1 MDTMI
6 AKQQESLKIRKV
18 RSGNGLYISASV
30 IAVLLWSTSF
40 VGTKIAYTS
49 FPPLT
54 LGAARFVIAAVIL
67 GLILLIRK
75 DKTKPSFKDMGL
87 MSMSGV
93 LGTTLYFSLENIGV
107 ELTTA
112 SNAAII
118 VASYPAITVLMEFLF
133 FRKKTSWVKALGIGV
148 AMIGVYQISYSPETQ
163 TDDKQLIGN
172 IILIVAGFIFALY
185 NFTTRKV
192 VKKYSMIT
200 ISFYQTLAGAITF
213 IPLAFIEKSSWQT
226 PDIRSFLTLLYL
238 GVFCSVIAFL
248 LYNFGLRKLSSS
260 SAMTLMNL
268 VPIFG
273 VLFSVLLLHEVVG
286 INQFIGGIIVL
297 LGVVLSMRETRKKYV
312 LENKQ
317 KV

>member
-1 MDTMI
+1 MDTMM
-6 AKQQESLKIRKV
+6 AKQQERLKTRRV
-18 RSGNGLYISASV
+18 RRGNSLYISASI

-67 GLILLIRK
+67 GLILFIK
-75 DKTKPSFKDMGL
+75 KGKIKPSVKDIGL
-87 MSMSGV
+87 MSISGV

-118 VASYPAITVLMEFLF
+118 VASYPAITALMEFLF
-133 FRKKTSWVKALGIGV
+133 FKTKTSWLKGIGIGV

-163 TDDKQLIGN
+163 TDDKQLVGN

-192 VKKYSMIT
+192 VQKYSMIT

-213 IPLAFIEKSSWQT
+213 IPLAFIEESSWQT
-226 PDIRSFLTLLYL
+226 PDIKSFLILLYL

-273 VLFSVLLLHEVVG
+273 VLFSVLLLNEVLS
-286 INQFIGGIIVL
+286 IYQLIGGVIII
-297 LGVVLSMRETRKKYV
+297 LGVVLSIRETSKK
-312 LENKQ
+312 
-317 KV
+317 

>member
-1 MDTMI
+1 
-6 AKQQESLKIRKV
+6 
-18 RSGNGLYISASV
+18 
-30 IAVLLWSTSF
+30 
-40 VGTKIAYTS
+40 
-49 FPPLT
+49 
-54 LGAARFVIAAVIL
+54 
-67 GLILLIRK
+67 
-75 DKTKPSFKDMGL
+75 
-87 MSMSGV
+87 MSISGV

-118 VASYPAITVLMEFLF
+118 VASYPAITALMEFLF
-133 FRKKTSWVKALGIGV
+133 FRTKTSWIKALGIGV

-163 TDDKQLIGN
+163 TDDKQLVGN

-200 ISFYQTLAGAITF
+200 ISFYQTFAGAITF
-213 IPLAFIEKSSWQT
+213 IPLTFIEKASWQT
-226 PDIRSFLTLLYL
+226 PDIKSFLTLLYL

-273 VLFSVLLLHEVVG
+273 VLFSVLLLNEVLS
-286 INQFIGGIIVL
+286 INQLIGGVIII
-297 LGVVLSMRETRKKYV
+297 LGVVLSMKETSEKQV
-312 LENKQ
+312 LESK
-317 KV
+317 

>member
-1 MDTMI
+1 
-6 AKQQESLKIRKV
+6 
-18 RSGNGLYISASV
+18 
-30 IAVLLWSTSF
+30 
-40 VGTKIAYTS
+40 
-49 FPPLT
+49 
-54 LGAARFVIAAVIL
+54 
-67 GLILLIRK
+67 
-75 DKTKPSFKDMGL
+75 
-87 MSMSGV
+87 
-93 LGTTLYFSLENIGV
+93 
-107 ELTTA
+107 
-112 SNAAII
+112 
-118 VASYPAITVLMEFLF
+118 MEFLF
-133 FRKKTSWVKALGIGV
+133 FRKKTSWVKAIGIGV

-213 IPLAFIEKSSWQT
+213 IPLALIEKSSWQT

-260 SAMTLMNL
+260 SAMMLMNL

-297 LGVVLSMRETRKKYV
+297 LGVVLSMRETRKKHV
-312 LENKQ
+312 LENK
-317 KV
+317 